1 MNTYSIVREFETE
14 LGKYTGAP
22 YVVCVDSCTNAIFLS
37 CYRLNVKSVTIPK
50 KTYLSVPMSIIHSG
64 GKVKF
69 EDLDWSGIYQL
80 KPYPIWD
87 SCKIGKGGAILCDN
101 KKDYEWFKRARFM
114 GRGEISYHDDEID
127 FCG

>member
-50 KTYLSVPMSIIHSG
+50 KTYLSVPM
-64 GKVKF
+64 
-69 EDLDWSGIYQL
+69 
-80 KPYPIWD
+80 
-87 SCKIGKGGAILCDN
+87 
-101 KKDYEWFKRARFM
+101 
-114 GRGEISYHDDEID
+114 
-127 FCG
+127 